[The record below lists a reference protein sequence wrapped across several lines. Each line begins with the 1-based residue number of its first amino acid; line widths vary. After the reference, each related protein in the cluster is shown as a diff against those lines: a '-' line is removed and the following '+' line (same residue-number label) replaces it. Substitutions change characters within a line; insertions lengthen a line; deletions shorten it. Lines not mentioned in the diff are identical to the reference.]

1 MTASLPSFISY
12 MNTQH
17 YNRTGWEILKYALKI
32 YVLYF
37 IESVE
42 QVSRTVWVWWQWKY
56 GIHWKWKN
64 KNEMNVLQW
73 AQVVMSEHI
82 MHHTEISCICT
93 RFFIVPGVWG
103 QPCWR
108 RIPTLEL
115 IWLHDG
121 GGNVLG
127 GGGGSGMEGLDRR
140 GDGEGDWVSC
150 SSTGASVFSLGV

>member
-1 MTASLPSFISY
+1 M
-12 MNTQH
+12 H
-17 YNRTGWEILKYALKI
+17 YNRTGWKILKYALKI

-37 IESVE
+37 IKSVE
-42 QVSRTVWVWWQWKY
+42 QVSRTVWVRWQWKY
-56 GIHWKWKN
+56 GIHWKLTN
-64 KNEMNVLQW
+64 KNVTRW

-115 IWLHDG
+115 IWLHCG

-127 GGGGSGMEGLDRR
+127 GGGGSGMEGLVWC
-140 GDGEGDWVSC
+140 GSSGWDWVSC
-150 SSTGASVFSLGV
+150 SSIGAPLFSLGV